1 MCLPVLKSVLDED
14 QHLRGRLT
22 LTCGIGRGLTKGE
35 IYAWLGSLSLC
46 LSPSFSFLRSF
57 CPSLAVI
64 LARARIPS
72 ARTLAEKRGSL
83 VVIGWGGADCSTCQS
98 IVTPCLSFLSPPLSC
113 ALPLFI
119 LYRNSHKE
127 SDPERTINQKIVE
140 EEIKENEKDMKKDD
154 CVHVARDGIPIYLR
168 LKP

>member
-1 MCLPVLKSVLDED
+1 MIQLCKRLHNTLRLYSWS
-14 QHLRGRLT
+14 QHKDRLYT
-22 LTCGIGRGLTKGE
+22 GGLTKGE
-35 IYAWLGSLSLC
+35 IYASLGSLSLS
-46 LSPSFSFLRSF
+46 LSLFLFLALFLSFSRRHLGT
-57 CPSLAVI
+57 CQDPLC
-64 LARARIPS
+64 LN
-72 ARTLAEKRGSL
+72 T
-83 VVIGWGGADCSTCQS
+83 GWKEGEFGCNWLGGADCSTCQS

-154 CVHVARDGIPIYLR
+154 CVHAARDGIPIYLR